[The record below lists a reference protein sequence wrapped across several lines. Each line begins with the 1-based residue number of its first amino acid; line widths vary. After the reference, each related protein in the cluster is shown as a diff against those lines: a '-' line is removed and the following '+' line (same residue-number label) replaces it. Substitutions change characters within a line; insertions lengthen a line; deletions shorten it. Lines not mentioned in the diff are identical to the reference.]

1 MQNEGMTR
9 MSSALITA
17 LIVVS
22 PVMCLIIAGVLFKRV
37 GLMNDAFV
45 EGGSKLI
52 YNVSL
57 PALLFNA
64 IYTADFATA
73 ANPDLIMASVV
84 GTLVF
89 VIMAMGLVHFMIP
102 ERTDRGVIIQG
113 AYRSN
118 IGIVGLALSANA
130 YPEFF
135 ATASVFMACTT
146 LVYNLLAVM
155 LLNFY
160 SDKHH
165 SIKDNILALLKNPI
179 IISIVLALLASYFHL
194 SLPRIAEVSLA
205 YFAQLTLPLALLC
218 TGASLQFFAMRKAV
232 GSMIIANVGK
242 CMLYPAVILS
252 IGYYLELD
260 SVQMGI
266 VFLMSASPT
275 AAASYI
281 MAKKTNSNPVLAANI
296 VVSTTV
302 VAIPIM
308 MLAMVILIQYGII
321 APANLPSS

>member
-1 MQNEGMTR
+1 
-9 MSSALITA
+9 MSSALMTA
-17 LIVVS
+17 LIVVA
-22 PVMCLIIAGVLFKRV
+22 PVMCLIIAGVLFKRI
-37 GLMNDAFV
+37 GLINDAFV

-73 ANPDLIMASVV
+73 ANPNLILASVI

-89 VIMAMGLVHFMIP
+89 VIIAMVLVHFMIP

-146 LVYNLLAVM
+146 LVYNLLAVI
-155 LLNFY
+155 LLNYY
-160 SDKHH
+160 SNKQH
-165 SIKDNILALLKNPI
+165 SIADNIVALLKNPI
-179 IISIVLALLASYFHL
+179 IISIVLALGASYFQL
-194 SLPRIAEVSLA
+194 RLPSIAQVSLA

-218 TGASLQFFAMRKAV
+218 TGASLQFFAMRAAI

-242 CMLYPAVILS
+242 CMAYPAVILL
-252 IGYYLELD
+252 IGYYLQLD

-266 VFLMSASPT
+266 AFLMSASPT

-281 MAKKTNSNPVLAANI
+281 LAKKTNSNPVLAANI

-321 APANLPSS
+321 APANIT

>member
-1 MQNEGMTR
+1 
-9 MSSALITA
+9 MSSALMTA
-17 LIVVS
+17 LIVVA
-22 PVMCLIIAGVLFKRV
+22 PVMCLIIAGVLFKRI
-37 GLMNDAFV
+37 GLINDAFV

-73 ANPDLIMASVV
+73 ANPNLILASVI

-89 VIMAMGLVHFMIP
+89 VIIAMVLVHFMIP

-146 LVYNLLAVM
+146 LVYNLLAVI
-155 LLNFY
+155 LLNYY
-160 SDKHH
+160 SNKQH
-165 SIKDNILALLKNPI
+165 SIADNIVALLKNPI
-179 IISIVLALLASYFHL
+179 IISIVLALGASYFQL
-194 SLPRIAEVSLA
+194 RLPSIAQVSLA

-218 TGASLQFFAMRKAV
+218 TGASLQFFAMRAAI

-242 CMLYPAVILS
+242 CMAYPAVILL
-252 IGYYLELD
+252 IGYYLQLD

-266 VFLMSASPT
+266 AFLMSASPT

-281 MAKKTNSNPVLAANI
+281 LAKKTNSNPVLAANI

-321 APANLPSS
+321 APANII

>member
-1 MQNEGMTR
+1 
-9 MSSALITA
+9 MSSALMTA
-17 LIVVS
+17 LIVVA
-22 PVMCLIIAGVLFKRV
+22 PVMCLILAGVLFKRI
-37 GLMNDAFV
+37 GLINDAFV

-73 ANPDLIMASVV
+73 ANPNLILASVI

-89 VIMAMGLVHFMIP
+89 VIIAMVLVHFMIP

-146 LVYNLLAVM
+146 LVYNLLAVI
-155 LLNFY
+155 LLNYY
-160 SDKHH
+160 SNKQH
-165 SIKDNILALLKNPI
+165 SIADNIVALLKNPI
-179 IISIVLALLASYFHL
+179 IISIVLALGASYFQL
-194 SLPRIAEVSLA
+194 RLPSIAQVSLA

-218 TGASLQFFAMRKAV
+218 TGASLQFFAMRAAI

-242 CMLYPAVILS
+242 CMAYPAVILL
-252 IGYYLELD
+252 IGYYLQLD

-266 VFLMSASPT
+266 AFLMSASPT

-281 MAKKTNSNPVLAANI
+281 LAKKTNSNPVLAANI

-321 APANLPSS
+321 APANIT

>member
-1 MQNEGMTR
+1 
-9 MSSALITA
+9 MSMNSPALITA
-17 LIVVS
+17 LLVIT
-22 PVMCLIIAGVLFKRV
+22 PVMCLIIAGVVFKRV
-37 GLMNDAFV
+37 GLMSEVFV

-52 YNVSL
+52 YNISL

-73 ANPDLIMASVV
+73 ANPNLILSSVI
-84 GTLVF
+84 GTIVF
-89 VIMAMGLVHFMIP
+89 VLLMVLICQFIIP
-102 ERTDRGVIIQG
+102 ERTDRGVVIQG

-146 LVYNLLAVM
+146 LIYNLLAVL

-160 SDKHH
+160 SNKQH
-165 SIKDNILALLKNPI
+165 SIKDNIIALLKNPI
-179 IISIVLALLASYFHL
+179 IISIVLALTASYF
-194 SLPRIAEVSLA
+194 SVQLPDVAQISLA

-218 TGASLQFFAMRKAV
+218 TGASLEFFAMRAAI
-232 GSMIIANVGK
+232 GSMIITNVAK
-242 CMLYPAVILS
+242 CMLYPVAILS
-252 IGYYLELD
+252 IGYALGLNEIE
-260 SVQMGI
+260 MGI
-266 VFLMSASPT
+266 LFLMSASPT

-296 VVSTTV
+296 VVSTTIV
-302 VAIPIM
+302 SIPIM
-308 MLAMVILIQYGII
+308 MLSMIVLIQYGII
-321 APANLPSS
+321 APATIQ

>member
-1 MQNEGMTR
+1 
-9 MSSALITA
+9 
-17 LIVVS
+17 
-22 PVMCLIIAGVLFKRV
+22 MCLIIAGVVLKRV
-37 GLMNDAFV
+37 GLMSEAFV

-52 YNVSL
+52 YNISL

-73 ANPDLIMASVV
+73 ANPNLILSSVI
-84 GTLVF
+84 GTIVF
-89 VIMAMGLVHFMIP
+89 VLLMVLICQFIIP
-102 ERTDRGVIIQG
+102 ERTDRGVVIQG

-146 LVYNLLAVM
+146 LIYNLLAVL

-160 SDKHH
+160 SNKQH
-165 SIKDNILALLKNPI
+165 SIKDNIIALLKNPI
-179 IISIVLALLASYFHL
+179 IISIVLALTASYF
-194 SLPRIAEVSLA
+194 SVQLPGVAQISLA

-218 TGASLQFFAMRKAV
+218 TGASLKFFAMRAAI
-232 GSMIIANVGK
+232 GSMIITNVAK
-242 CMLYPAVILS
+242 CMLYPVAILC
-252 IGYYLELD
+252 IGYALGLNDIE
-260 SVQMGI
+260 MGI
-266 VFLMSASPT
+266 LFLMSASPT

-296 VVSTTV
+296 VVSTTIV
-302 VAIPIM
+302 SIPIM
-308 MLAMVILIQYGII
+308 MLSMIVLIQYGII
-321 APANLPSS
+321 APATIQ

>member
-1 MQNEGMTR
+1 
-9 MSSALITA
+9 MSMNSPALITA
-17 LIVVS
+17 LLVIT
-22 PVMCLIIAGVLFKRV
+22 PVMCLIIAGVVFKRV
-37 GLMNDAFV
+37 GLMSEVFV

-52 YNVSL
+52 YNISL

-73 ANPDLIMASVV
+73 ANPNLILSSVI
-84 GTLVF
+84 GTIVF
-89 VIMAMGLVHFMIP
+89 VLLMVLICQFIIP
-102 ERTDRGVIIQG
+102 ERTDRGVVIQG

-146 LVYNLLAVM
+146 LIYNLLAVL

-160 SDKHH
+160 SNKQH
-165 SIKDNILALLKNPI
+165 SIKDNIIALLKNPI
-179 IISIVLALLASYFHL
+179 IISIVLALTASYF
-194 SLPRIAEVSLA
+194 SVQLPDVAQISLA

-218 TGASLQFFAMRKAV
+218 TGASLEFFAMRAAI
-232 GSMIIANVGK
+232 GSMIITNVAK
-242 CMLYPAVILS
+242 CMLYPGAILS
-252 IGYYLELD
+252 IGYALGLNEIE
-260 SVQMGI
+260 MGI
-266 VFLMSASPT
+266 LFLMSASPT

-296 VVSTTV
+296 VVSTTIV
-302 VAIPIM
+302 SIPIM
-308 MLAMVILIQYGII
+308 MLSMIVLIQYGII
-321 APANLPSS
+321 APATIQ

>member
-1 MQNEGMTR
+1 MTS
-9 MSSALITA
+9 MSSALMTA
-17 LIVVS
+17 LIVVA

-89 VIMAMGLVHFMIP
+89 VIIAMG
-102 ERTDRGVIIQG
+102 
-113 AYRSN
+113 YRSN

-146 LVYNLLAVM
+146 LAYNLLAVI

-194 SLPRIAEVSLA
+194 RLPRITEVSLA

-218 TGASLQFFAMRKAV
+218 TGASLQFFAMRKAI

-252 IGYYLELD
+252 IGYYLQLD

-321 APANLPSS
+321 APASLPIP

>member
-1 MQNEGMTR
+1 
-9 MSSALITA
+9 MSMNSPALITA
-17 LIVVS
+17 LLVIT
-22 PVMCLIIAGVLFKRV
+22 PVMCLIIAGVVLKRV
-37 GLMNDAFV
+37 GLMSEAFV

-52 YNVSL
+52 YNISL

-73 ANPDLIMASVV
+73 ANPNLILSSVI
-84 GTLVF
+84 GTIVF
-89 VIMAMGLVHFMIP
+89 VLLMVLICQFIIP
-102 ERTDRGVIIQG
+102 ERTDRGVVIQG

-146 LVYNLLAVM
+146 LIYNLLAVL

-160 SDKHH
+160 SNKQH
-165 SIKDNILALLKNPI
+165 SIKDNIIALLKNPI
-179 IISIVLALLASYFHL
+179 IISIVLALTASYF
-194 SLPRIAEVSLA
+194 SVQLPGVAQISLA

-218 TGASLQFFAMRKAV
+218 TGASLEFFAMRAAI
-232 GSMIIANVGK
+232 GSMIITNVAK
-242 CMLYPAVILS
+242 CMLYPVAILC
-252 IGYYLELD
+252 IGYALGLNDIE
-260 SVQMGI
+260 MGI
-266 VFLMSASPT
+266 LFLMSASPT

-296 VVSTTV
+296 VVSTTIV
-302 VAIPIM
+302 SIPIM
-308 MLAMVILIQYGII
+308 MLSMIVLIQYGII
-321 APANLPSS
+321 APATIQ

>member
-1 MQNEGMTR
+1 MN
-9 MSSALITA
+9 SPALITA
-17 LIVVS
+17 LLVIA
-22 PVMCLIIAGVLFKRV
+22 PVMCLIIAGVVFKRV
-37 GLMNDAFV
+37 GLMSEAFV

-64 IYTADFATA
+64 IYTADFSTA
-73 ANPDLIMASVV
+73 ANPDLILTSVI
-84 GTLVF
+84 GTIIF
-89 VIMAMGLVHFMIP
+89 VLLMVLMCQFIIP
-102 ERTDRGVIIQG
+102 ERTDRGVVIQG

-146 LVYNLLAVM
+146 LIYNLLAVL

-160 SDKHH
+160 SDKQH
-165 SIKDNILALLKNPI
+165 SVKDNIIALLKNPI
-179 IISIVLALLASYFHL
+179 IISIVLALTASYF
-194 SLPRIAEVSLA
+194 SVQLPGVAKVSLA

-218 TGASLQFFAMRKAV
+218 TGASLEFFAMRAAI
-232 GSMIIANVGK
+232 GSMIMTNIAK
-242 CMLYPAVILS
+242 CLLYPAVILS
-252 IGYYLELD
+252 IGYTLGLGGVE
-260 SVQMGI
+260 MGI
-266 VFLMSASPT
+266 LFLMSASPT

-302 VAIPIM
+302 IAIPIM
-308 MLAMVILIQYGII
+308 MVYMIILIQYGII
-321 APANLPSS
+321 APATLE

>member
-1 MQNEGMTR
+1 
-9 MSSALITA
+9 MSSALMTA
-17 LIVVS
+17 LLVVA
-22 PVMCLIIAGVLFKRV
+22 PVMCLIIAGVVFKRV
-37 GLMNDAFV
+37 GLMSDQFV

-73 ANPDLIMASVV
+73 ANPNLIAASVI
-84 GTLVF
+84 GTIVF
-89 VIMAMGLVHFMIP
+89 VLLFMGLAHFIVP
-102 ERTDRGVIIQG
+102 QRTDRGVVIQG

-146 LVYNLLAVM
+146 LIYNLLAVL

-160 SDKHH
+160 SDKQH
-165 SIKDNILALLKNPI
+165 SVRDNIMGLIKNPI
-179 IISIVLALLASYFHL
+179 IIAIILALTASYF
-194 SLPRIAEVSLA
+194 SIRLPGVAQISLA

-218 TGASLQFFAMRKAV
+218 TGASLQFFAMKAAI
-232 GSMIIANVGK
+232 GSMIITNVAK
-242 CMLYPAVILS
+242 CLLYPAVILS
-252 IGYYLELD
+252 IGYYIGLNQIE
-260 SVQMGI
+260 MGI
-266 VFLMSASPT
+266 AFLMSASPT

-308 MLAMVILIQYGII
+308 MAGLIVLIQYGII
-321 APANLPSS
+321 APATIN

>member
-1 MQNEGMTR
+1 
-9 MSSALITA
+9 MSMNSPALITA
-17 LIVVS
+17 LLVIT
-22 PVMCLIIAGVLFKRV
+22 PVMCLIIAGVVLKRV
-37 GLMNDAFV
+37 GLMSEAFV

-52 YNVSL
+52 YNISL

-73 ANPDLIMASVV
+73 ANPNLILSSVI
-84 GTLVF
+84 GTIVF
-89 VIMAMGLVHFMIP
+89 VLLMVLICQFIIP
-102 ERTDRGVIIQG
+102 ERTDRGVVIQG

-146 LVYNLLAVM
+146 LIYNLLAVL

-160 SDKHH
+160 SNKQH
-165 SIKDNILALLKNPI
+165 SIKDNIIALLKNPI
-179 IISIVLALLASYFHL
+179 IISIVLALTASYF
-194 SLPRIAEVSLA
+194 SVQLPGVAQISLA

-218 TGASLQFFAMRKAV
+218 TGASLKFFAMRAAI
-232 GSMIIANVGK
+232 GSMIITNVAK
-242 CMLYPAVILS
+242 CMLYPVAILC
-252 IGYYLELD
+252 IGYALGLNDIE
-260 SVQMGI
+260 MGI
-266 VFLMSASPT
+266 LFLMSASPT

-296 VVSTTV
+296 VVSTTIV
-302 VAIPIM
+302 SIPIM
-308 MLAMVILIQYGII
+308 MLSMIVLIQYGII
-321 APANLPSS
+321 APATIQ

>member
-1 MQNEGMTR
+1 
-9 MSSALITA
+9 MSSPLMTA
-17 LIVVS
+17 LIVVA
-22 PVMCLIIAGVLFKRV
+22 PVMCLIIAGFVFKRV
-37 GLMNDAFV
+37 GLVNEAFV
-45 EGGSKLI
+45 DGGSKLV

-57 PALLFNA
+57 PALLFNS

-73 ANPDLIMASVV
+73 ANPILILTSVI
-84 GTLVF
+84 GTIVF
-89 VIMAMGLVHFMIP
+89 VLLAMLIAHFTIP
-102 ERTDRGVIIQG
+102 NRTDRGVVIQG
-113 AYRSN
+113 GYRSN

-146 LVYNLLAVM
+146 LIYNLLAVL

-160 SDKHH
+160 SDKQHTV
-165 SIKDNILALLKNPI
+165 KDNLIALVKNPI
-179 IISIVLALLASYFHL
+179 IGSIVLALTASYFAV
-194 SLPRIAEVSLA
+194 SLPSIAEVSLD

-218 TGASLQFFAMRKAV
+218 TGASLQLFAMKSAIV
-232 GSMIIANVGK
+232 AMIFANVAK
-242 CMLYPAVILS
+242 CVLYPAVILTS
-252 IGYYLELD
+252 GYILGLD
-260 SVQMGI
+260 GI
-266 VFLMSASPT
+266 ALGILFLMSASPT

-308 MLAMVILIQYGII
+308 MVALMVLLQYGII
-321 APANLPSS
+321 APASV